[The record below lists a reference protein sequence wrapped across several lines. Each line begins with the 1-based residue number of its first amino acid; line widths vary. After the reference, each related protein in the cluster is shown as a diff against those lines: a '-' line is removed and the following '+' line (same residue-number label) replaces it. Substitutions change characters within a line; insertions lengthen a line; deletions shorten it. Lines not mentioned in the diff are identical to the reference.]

1 MTPKAILYR
10 VAAVVRISVVP
21 LIVLLILGTVGLLVG
36 VPWLT
41 YRYTHSISKDAFVES
56 HLVNLSPQVAGNIV
70 EIYVQEQER
79 VKKGQLLALVDPSV
93 YQHEV
98 DLAAAKLD
106 VAKAAL
112 DKSQSDLALLQQQVP
127 QQITVSQAK
136 LATAEEDAKKAAAA
150 VSMITLDVGDA
161 VQSAEHAVDAAQADV
176 VLANED
182 YTRFTA
188 LFKDGSVTQRRYQE
202 ATKTQG
208 VAAANRKI
216 ADAKL
221 SQAQANRQ
229 QADIAQQELAA
240 AKSRVREAQA
250 DVDLAKLGN
259 AQITVLE
266 KQVAEQEQAVIEADR
281 ALRLAS
287 VNLGYTK
294 ITAPFDC
301 VIAKKWRHL
310 GDYSHTGDP
319 IFSIYNPDFLYV
331 TVHLE
336 ETRLEGVSP
345 GNWAT
350 LQLEAYSQP
359 FRGRVVWIGS
369 ATGANFS
376 LIPRDLSSGEF
387 TYVIQL
393 VPTRI
398 AIERDDRWPQL
409 KPGLSVTVDIE
420 HGAGDKKWA
429 DEEWERER
437 KEADIQL
444 VPTAEHPSPDS
455 DHNGTPAPSAPA
467 MPAPAAPTGA

>member
-1 MTPKAILYR
+1 MSHLIAILKR
-10 VAAVVRISVVP
+10 SIVPVA
-21 LIVLLILGTVGLLVG
+21 LLAALAIAGLVFG
-36 VPWLT
+36 VPWLA

-79 VKKGQLLALVDPSV
+79 VKKGQLVALVDPTI

-98 DLAAAKLD
+98 DLVAAKVD

-112 DKSQSDLALLQQQVP
+112 AKSESDLSLLKKQVP
-127 QQITVSQAK
+127 QQVAVADAK
-136 LATAEEDAKKAAAA
+136 LQAARDDQNKAAAA
-150 VSMITLDVGDA
+150 VTMISADVGDVVTA
-161 VQSAEHAVDAAQADV
+161 AQHSVDAAQAAV
-176 VLANED
+176 VLADED
-182 YTRFTA
+182 FNRYAA
-188 LFKDGSVTQRRYQE
+188 LFKDGSVTQRRFQE
-202 ATKTQG
+202 ATKNHD
-208 VAAANRKI
+208 VAVADRKI

-221 SQAQANRQ
+221 GQAQANRQ
-229 QADIAQQELAA
+229 QVNIAEQTLAA
-240 AKSRVREAQA
+240 AKSAVNTAQA
-250 DVDLAKLGN
+250 ELDLAKLGD
-259 AQITVLE
+259 AEITVME
-266 KQVAEQEQAVIEADR
+266 KKVAEQSQGVVEADR
-281 ALRLAS
+281 ALKLAN

-294 ITAPFDC
+294 IIAPFDC
-301 VIAKKWRHL
+301 IIAKKWRYL

-350 LQLEAYSQP
+350 LRLEAYSQP

-387 TYVIQL
+387 TYVVQR

-398 AIERDDRWPQL
+398 AIERDERWPEL

-437 KEADIQL
+437 KEADIEL
-444 VPTAEHPSPDS
+444 VPAEQDQKPGNAKPQAA
-455 DHNGTPAPSAPA
+455 NPGVTP
-467 MPAPAAPTGA
+467 